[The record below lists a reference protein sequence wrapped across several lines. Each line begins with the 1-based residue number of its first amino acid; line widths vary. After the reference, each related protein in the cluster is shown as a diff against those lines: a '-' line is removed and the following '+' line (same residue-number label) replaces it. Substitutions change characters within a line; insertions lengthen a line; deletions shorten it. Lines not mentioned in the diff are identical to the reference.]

1 MSDYQHRARK
11 RFGQNFLHDAGV
23 IHRILRAIHA
33 KPGERLVEIGPGQ
46 GALTE
51 GLLDSGAQLDVVEL
65 DLDLIPI
72 LQAKFAGRENFNLNQ
87 GDALKFDFSRLSQEP
102 ASLRIVG
109 NLPYNI
115 STPLIFHLLEHAQ
128 LIRDMHFM
136 LQKEVVE
143 RLAAQPGGG
152 DWGRLSIMVQYHCR
166 VEHLF
171 NVGPGAFNPAPK
183 VDSAIVRLVP
193 HETLP
198 HPARDHRQLER
209 VVREAFNQR
218 RKTLRNTLKGLLD
231 AEAIEAAGVDGSL
244 RPEQLDLAAF
254 VRLSDQLTERS
265 YGIRPGA
272 SRELTMTEDPRYRI
286 DVSVTPRYLAAQS
299 EPEQNRYA
307 FAYTVT
313 IENKGEVAA
322 QLLSRHWI
330 ITDGDGHVQEV
341 RGAGVIG
348 EQPLI
353 APGEHHVYTSGTLLP
368 TCVGSMQGSYQMVAE
383 DGHSFDAV
391 IAPFRLA
398 VPGALH

>member
-171 NVGPGAFNPAPK
+171 N
-183 VDSAIVRLVP
+183 
-193 HETLP
+193 ETLP

-265 YGIRPGA
+265 
-272 SRELTMTEDPRYRI
+272 
-286 DVSVTPRYLAAQS
+286 
-299 EPEQNRYA
+299 
-307 FAYTVT
+307 
-313 IENKGEVAA
+313 
-322 QLLSRHWI
+322 
-330 ITDGDGHVQEV
+330 
-341 RGAGVIG
+341 
-348 EQPLI
+348 
-353 APGEHHVYTSGTLLP
+353 
-368 TCVGSMQGSYQMVAE
+368 
-383 DGHSFDAV
+383 
-391 IAPFRLA
+391 
-398 VPGALH
+398 

>member
-1 MSDYQHRARK
+1 MSEYQHRARK

-33 KPGERLVEIGPGQ
+33 REGERLLEIGPGQ

-51 GLLDSGAQLDVVEL
+51 GLLSSGGQLDVIEL

-72 LQAKFAGRENFNLNQ
+72 LQGKFGHLSNFRLNQ
-87 GDALKFDFSRLSQEP
+87 GDALKFDFNRLDAAP
-102 ASLRIVG
+102 HSLRVVG

-115 STPLIFHLLEHAQ
+115 STPLIFHLLDNAA

-143 RLAAQPGGG
+143 RLAAEPGGG

-193 HETLP
+193 HDVLP
-198 HPARDHRQLER
+198 FPAKDHRLLER

-218 RKTLRNTLKGLLD
+218 RKTLRNTLKGLLNST
-231 AEAIEAAGVDGSL
+231 EIEAAGVDGGL

-254 VRLSDQLTERS
+254 VRLADQ
-265 YGIRPGA
+265 
-272 SRELTMTEDPRYRI
+272 
-286 DVSVTPRYLAAQS
+286 LAAQPKVES
-299 EPEQNRYA
+299 
-307 FAYTVT
+307 
-313 IENKGEVAA
+313 
-322 QLLSRHWI
+322 
-330 ITDGDGHVQEV
+330 
-341 RGAGVIG
+341 
-348 EQPLI
+348 
-353 APGEHHVYTSGTLLP
+353 
-368 TCVGSMQGSYQMVAE
+368 QG
-383 DGHSFDAV
+383 
-391 IAPFRLA
+391 
-398 VPGALH
+398 